1 MAAPVLRGTTA
12 APRRLTAPRPVTV
25 VSRPTA
31 LVRALVPAESIG
43 AADA

>member
-1 MAAPVLRGTTA
+1 MTAPVVRGTTA
-12 APRRLTAPRPVTV
+12 VPRRLTAPRPGVV
-25 VSRPTA
+25 VSRPAA